1 MNFTISEVFHIKSAS
16 EETFFKIMKNIE
28 IFKPTN
34 IHKVPGIFLK
44 DGAEIVLKLINEICN
59 LSISHGIFLN
69 PCKIAKIKP
78 IFKKDKKVDLSK
90 DSSRYW
96 HWFQKSLKRYFT
108 TRQMDSSQAI
118 KYYVTISLDSGLNSQ
133 LIWVYFS

>member
-1 MNFTISEVFHIKSAS
+1 MFHIKSAS
-16 EETFFKIMKNIE
+16 EEKFFKIMKNIE
-28 IFKPTN
+28 IFKATN

-78 IFKKDKKVDLSK
+78 IFKKD
-90 DSSRYW
+90 
-96 HWFQKSLKRYFT
+96 
-108 TRQMDSSQAI
+108 
-118 KYYVTISLDSGLNSQ
+118 
-133 LIWVYFS
+133 